1 MVQPGPLNALT
12 DVPGVTVG
20 NAQDPVLRSGVTV
33 IRLGGG
39 MLCVADV
46 GGGGPV
52 TRETTSVST
61 DTTLR
66 GAHAIVFS
74 GGSVY
79 GLAAGDAVT
88 HALAAEGVGYVPV
101 PGTPPV
107 PVVPGAAIYD
117 LDNGGDKTGTGVT
130 PYPELARQALAAAAP
145 EFAIGSAGAGY
156 GAVAGTWR
164 GGLGTASLDLG
175 EGMIVAALAVANPVG
190 STLMPDG
197 RCFWAWPFEIGAEF
211 GGLRPAADCPS
222 AVGLPQDMK
231 GAALTPT
238 GTLAT
243 TLVVVAVSI
252 ALERASLKRVAA
264 MAQDGLARAV
274 RPIHAPF
281 DGDSLLAVCPDE
293 TVGGPVTVDHN
304 RTLVLGTAAGDCV
317 ARAVARGV
325 WEADADWPEF
335 PSVRSRLAPPET
347 PRRAPPA
354 TM

>member
-1 MVQPGPLNALT
+1 MPQPGPLNALT
-12 DVPGVTVG
+12 DVTGITVG
-20 NAQDPVLRSGVTV
+20 NAHDAALRSGVTV
-33 IRLGGG
+33 IRLGAG

-52 TRETTSVST
+52 TRETTSVSA

-66 GAHAIVFS
+66 AAHAIVFS

-79 GLAAGDAVT
+79 GLASGDAVT

-117 LDNGGDKTGTGVT
+117 LDNGGDKTGAGIT
-130 PYPELARQALAAAAP
+130 PYPELARQALAGCAP
-145 EFAIGSAGAGY
+145 EFAIGSAGAGH

-164 GGLGTASLDLG
+164 GGLGTASLNLG
-175 EGMIVAALAVANPVG
+175 DGLVVSALAVANPVG
-190 STLMPDG
+190 SPLMPDG
-197 RCFWAWPFEIGAEF
+197 RCLWAWPFEIGAEF
-211 GGLRPAADCPS
+211 GGLRPAP
-222 AVGLPQDMK
+222 DMPPA
-231 GAALTPT
+231 AALPGDLKGS

-243 TLVVVAVSI
+243 TLVVVAVSVP
-252 ALERASLKRVAA
+252 LERVALKRVAA

-317 ARAVARGV
+317 ARAIARGV
-325 WEADADWPEF
+325 WEADEDWPEF
-335 PSVRSRLAPPET
+335 PSIRTQLGGKGR
-347 PRRAPPA
+347 RRASAAP
-354 TM
+354 M